1 VPRLRRSRWLGCWRA
16 STFIVP
22 IFGSRRLDRVEEN
35 LATAHV
41 TLSADDLAEIEQAQA
56 KIEIH
61 GTRYTAQLE
70 ATTGL

>member
-1 VPRLRRSRWLGCWRA
+1 M
-16 STFIVP
+16 P